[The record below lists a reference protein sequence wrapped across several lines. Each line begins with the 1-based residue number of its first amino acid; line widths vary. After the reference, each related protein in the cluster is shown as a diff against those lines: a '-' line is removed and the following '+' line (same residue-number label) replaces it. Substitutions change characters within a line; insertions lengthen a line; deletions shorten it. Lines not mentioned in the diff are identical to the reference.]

1 LRNMLSLLTVF
12 TYFLSIVHLIVSHS
26 SENRYNKP
34 LASPQA
40 SKYCVEVPKYRVEV
54 PKYRVEV
61 LALLL

>member
-1 LRNMLSLLTVF
+1 MSTIRLF
-12 TYFLSIVHLIVSHS
+12 D
-26 SENRYNKP
+26 NKP